1 MDAIIEKAFLHN
13 KFGCY
18 CLKSGQ
24 LEKAEKH
31 FFLALDQLED
41 KTVFSNIYQNLGN
54 VYAQKKNHPLA
65 IEYYEKIIEYSPF
78 NTKTKINNSSLEILA
93 KQEPP
98 LLQKPS
104 EKEEKLI
111 KNLSKLAFNFEIKTN
126 PKFNSFDAYVDAHVN
141 IAVMH
146 LSLDNFEKA
155 LEYCQKAVELN
166 PENFEAAINFGDIL
180 RQVTI
185 ILKNMLIPLLGWP

>member
-1 MDAIIEKAFLHN
+1 MI
-13 KFGCY
+13 
-18 CLKSGQ
+18 
-24 LEKAEKH
+24 AERVSK
-31 FFLALDQLED
+31 EM
-41 KTVFSNIYQNLGN
+41 NNN
-54 VYAQKKNHPLA
+54 N
-65 IEYYEKIIEYSPF
+65 KII
-78 NTKTKINNSSLEILA
+78 NSSPEPPSN
-93 KQEPP
+93 QQPP

-111 KNLSKLAFNFEIKTN
+111 KNLAKLALSFEIKTN

-146 LSLDNFEKA
+146 LSLDNIQKA

-180 RQVTI
+180 RQVA
-185 ILKNMLIPLLGWP
+185 LFLLFYLTFC